1 MYNNQTF
8 KIAFLI
14 LFLFGLNPA
23 ILEAKEFH
31 FAPNSGVIKGIIVD
45 KDTKKPVDYAQ
56 IALFDLNKSK
66 YSDALGNFEFQ
77 EIPAGTHILQIYR
90 IGYENA
96 EISVIVKENET
107 KEIQIELVSKAIVS
121 ETIVVKGIRDDNA
134 GITGKAIYQM
144 SGEDLRQNLSQT
156 IAQTVDGEPGM
167 SSRSMGPAPAR
178 PVLRGLGGDR
188 LLILEDGARTGDLS
202 ATSNDHAV
210 VLDPLNADKIEIY
223 RGPEALQFGSNTIA
237 GVINVWNRN
246 IATTKPE
253 KANYMATLQ
262 TESVNQALATG
273 LSSTIP
279 YKDLVFK
286 VAGSLRTA
294 SDMQT
299 PSGTLDNTSI
309 DTYRLNTG
317 ISLIK
322 PWGFIGVSGSLF
334 DSGYGIPGGFIGA
347 HPKGVNI
354 DIQRKQ
360 IELKSSYLTHSDLIH
375 HIDFGMNFTQYY
387 HQEYESNGFLG
398 VEFGVLTYSSS
409 LSFHGNEKAWGTSTF
424 GLWSQY
430 KDYANGG
437 FVFTPN
443 TKERE
448 IAAYWYNEKKWE
460 NLKLKTTFR
469 YDVKQVSPNE
479 ERFSN
484 VVGQIEEKNFNSWS
498 GALEL
503 TYQVNE
509 EFEFGT
515 RAMRTFRAPGLEELF
530 SAGPH
535 LAAYSYEIGSADN
548 TLEVGFNNEIFVDL
562 KSHKVHS
569 QLSVYRNRMFNYLFP
584 KDIDSLNL
592 SQLLPVFRFDGQDAV
607 FYGAEMQTD
616 VAWTSKFSTSGTI
629 SYTWAQLLDDEKPVP
644 FIPPLS
650 GKIQARYKIGAWNFT
665 FHSKYAAAQLRT
677 GAFEEKT
684 SGFVIFGGGAEYIK
698 SGFGG
703 LHMISLNVE
712 NLLNTSYR
720 NHLSRVKSIM
730 PEPGININLLYRVY
744 F

>member
-1 MYNNQTF
+1 MYTNQSA
-8 KIAFLI
+8 KIAFLF
-14 LFLFGLNPA
+14 LFLMLINPA
-23 ILEAKEFH
+23 FLKAKEFH
-31 FAPNSGVIKGIIVD
+31 FAPTSGVIKGIIVD

-56 IALFDLNKSK
+56 IALFDLNKST

-77 EIPAGTHILQIYR
+77 EIPAGTHSLQLFR

-96 EISVIVKENET
+96 EINVIVKENEI
-107 KEIQIELVSKAIVS
+107 KEIQIEMESKIIMS
-121 ETIVVKGIRDDNA
+121 ETVVVKGIRDDNS

-167 SSRSMGPAPAR
+167 SQRSMGPAPAR

-210 VLDPLNADKIEIY
+210 VLDPINADKIEIY

-246 IATTKPE
+246 ISTTMPE

-262 TESVNQALATG
+262 TESVNEALAAG

-279 YKDLVFK
+279 YKSLVLH
-286 VAGSLRTA
+286 VTGSVRMA
-294 SDMQT
+294 SDMKT
-299 PSGTLDNTSI
+299 PNGTLDNTSI

-317 ISLIK
+317 LSLIK
-322 PWGFIGVSGSLF
+322 PWGFIGVSGSIF

-354 DIQRKQ
+354 DIQRQ
-360 IELKSSYLTHSDLIH
+360 QYELKSSYLAHSDLIH

-398 VEFGVLTYSSS
+398 VEFGVLTYSANLS
-409 LSFHGNEKAWGTSTF
+409 LHGNEKPWGTSTW

-437 FVFTPN
+437 FVFTPD

-448 IAAYWYNEKKWE
+448 IAAYWYNEKKWDK
-460 NLKLKTTFR
+460 LRLKTTFR
-469 YDVKQVSPNE
+469 YDFKNVLPEKE
-479 ERFSN
+479 EFSS
-484 VVGQIEEKNFNSWS
+484 VVGKIEEKNFNSWS

-503 TYQVNE
+503 AYQANQEIEV
-509 EFEFGT
+509 GA

-535 LAAYSYEIGSADN
+535 LAAYSYEIGSANN
-548 TLEVGFNNEIFVDL
+548 TLEIGFNSELFVDL
-562 KSHKVHS
+562 KSEKVHS
-569 QLSVYRNRMFNYLFP
+569 QLSIYRNRMFNYLFP

-592 SQLLPVFRFDGQDAV
+592 SQLLPVFRFVGQDAV

-616 VAWTSKFSTSGTI
+616 IEWTSHFSTSGTI
-629 SYTWAQLLDDEKPVP
+629 SYTWAQIIDDKKPVP
-644 FIPPLS
+644 FIPPLL
-650 GKIQARYKIGAWNFT
+650 GKIQARYKSGAWNISL
-665 FHSKYAAAQLRT
+665 HSKYAAAQLRT
-677 GAFEEKT
+677 GDFEEKT
-684 SGFVIFGGGAEYIK
+684 SGFIIFGGGVEYINSK
-698 SGFGG
+698 FGG
-703 LHMISLNVE
+703 LHTISLNVE
-712 NLLNTSYR
+712 NMLNTSYR

-730 PEPGININLLYRVY
+730 PEPGINLNLLYRVY